1 MATSSELAY
10 DKLRRLILQGEFEMG
25 ARLGEVELA
34 ARLELSRTPIR
45 EALRRLAADGLVEM
59 ASNRGA
65 RVASWTDAD
74 IDETFV
80 LRSILEGHGAA
91 LAADNLAAEVIEG
104 LEELCDR
111 MEALAP
117 RRRGGEV
124 DDLNELNREF
134 HERILHGA
142 GSPRLPAL
150 VATLTQMPLAKRT
163 FRRYSDEAMARS
175 SAHHRELVT
184 AFRARNAEWARSVM
198 VAHVQAARF
207 EVGCWD
213 RAEGAAEN
221 PAS

>member
-65 RVASWTDAD
+65 RVASWSDAD

-91 LAADNLAAEVIEG
+91 LAAANLDVQAIEG
-104 LEELCDR
+104 LEKLCDR
-111 MEALAP
+111 MEALGS
-117 RRRGGEV
+117 RRLGAEV
-124 DDLNELNREF
+124 DDLNALNREF
-134 HERILHGA
+134 HERVLHGA

-150 VATLTQMPLAKRT
+150 VSSLTQMPLAKRT
-163 FRRYSDEAMARS
+163 FSRYSDEAMARS
-175 SAHHRELVT
+175 SAHHRELVA
-184 AFRARNAEWARSVM
+184 AFRARNAEWARAVM

-207 EVGCWD
+207 EVSLWD
-213 RAEGAAEN
+213 GVEDEAEN